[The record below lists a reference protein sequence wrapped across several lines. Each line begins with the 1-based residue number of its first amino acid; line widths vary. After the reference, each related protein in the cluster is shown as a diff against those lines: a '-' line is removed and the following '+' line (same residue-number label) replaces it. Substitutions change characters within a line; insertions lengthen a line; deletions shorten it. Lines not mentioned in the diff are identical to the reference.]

1 MVSHLYITA
10 FYVLCALL
18 APPLT
23 LGTIRKVK
31 ARLQSRIG
39 APLWQ
44 PILDI
49 LKLLR
54 KDETISK
61 TASWVFRF
69 AAAINCSFA
78 LYLVVATPWLQ
89 PKPEWGGLDIFT
101 FLYLLAAMRLFTLL
115 AAMDTGSAFGAF
127 AASREATLSFL
138 VEPASVLSLAA
149 LGIVSNSAQLNV
161 IFSFHNG
168 HPCHPGLWAISGT
181 ALLLASLVEL
191 SRMPIDDPTT
201 HLELTMVHEAM
212 LLEASGRNLMLFEY
226 ANILKLSV
234 LFGLSAQCYLHLI
247 PFPAESG
254 WQVYAF
260 ASVVMLFAVAF
271 TVGVFESVAVKLHW
285 TKAPDFI
292 AYAITLS
299 VVGSIL
305 ALGAGGI

>member
-1 MVSHLYITA
+1 MVNQLFITA
-10 FYVLCALL
+10 FYISFALL

-31 ARLQSRIG
+31 ARLQSRVG

-44 PILDI
+44 PIFDI
-49 LKLLR
+49 FKLLR
-54 KDETISK
+54 KDETLSK

-69 AAAINCSFA
+69 AAAVNCSIA
-78 LYLVVATPWLQ
+78 LYLIVAVPWLQ
-89 PKPEWGGLDIFT
+89 PKPDWGGLDIFT
-101 FLYLLAAMRLFTLL
+101 LIYMLAAIRMFTLL

-149 LGIVSNSAQLNV
+149 LGIVNNSAQLNV
-161 IFSFHNG
+161 IFGFHST
-168 HPCHPGLWAISGT
+168 HPFHPGLWAISGT

-212 LLEASGRNLMLFEY
+212 LIEASGRNLLLFEY
-226 ANILKLSV
+226 ANVLKLAV
-234 LFGLSAQCYLHLI
+234 LFGLSAQCYLHLV
-247 PFPAESG
+247 PLPPDSG
-254 WQVYAF
+254 WGVYAVG
-260 ASVVMLFAVAF
+260 SLVMLLAVAAA
-271 TVGVFESVAVKLHW
+271 VGVFESLAVKLHW

-292 AYAITLS
+292 AYAITFA

-305 ALGAGGI
+305 ALGTGGI